1 MQQLVEELREMD
13 SGYEN
18 QKIMY
23 HSKNIPNYPAIHN
36 RHTKPEQ
43 KNTTEIWKEL
53 IRLRQFAMSGIPMD
67 NDSLFV
73 QILKQWDPITIE
85 KLVEAAESTLA
96 ELTDE
101 PGKTK
106 MSTIPKP
113 NHISNQTQSDKLPQK
128 KQGEKTQAQK
138 KDMRP

>member
-1 MQQLVEELREMD
+1 
-13 SGYEN
+13 
-18 QKIMY
+18 
-23 HSKNIPNYPAIHN
+23 
-36 RHTKPEQ
+36 
-43 KNTTEIWKEL
+43 
-53 IRLRQFAMSGIPMD
+53 MD

-106 MSTIPKP
+106 MSTTPKP